1 MCTAS
6 ATEAAFLCACN
17 LQKHMQIDQESFEL
31 FSVAYHLSPDSGRH
45 WNGYVN
51 TLVEKRCLCKLG
63 TQITSPYIK
72 AVYF

>member
-1 MCTAS
+1 MCIAS

-17 LQKHMQIDQESFEL
+17 LQKHMQIDQESFEF
-31 FSVAYHLSPDSGRH
+31 FSVAYHLSPDSGSH

-63 TQITSPYIK
+63 TPITSPYIK